1 MTRKTIAFKVLG
13 AGPELESWIE
23 SCEAPFA
30 PQAEREPATA
40 AVTAGRPVSMD
51 GDPPTQRTQLPA
63 LSSPSRM
70 APTAASNTLS
80 LYGMQEL
87 SREWFGIVN
96 DRAQQNLAQL
106 SSALNCRTPA
116 DLLCAQSTFLCSSL
130 EHVLEDSARLAQLAA
145 QVALNAAHAV
155 RAHRNGY
162 F

>member
-51 GDPPTQRTQLPA
+51 GDPPTQRSQLPA

-70 APTAASNTLS
+70 APTEARQHPLFVWHAGALTRV
-80 LYGMQEL
+80 G
-87 SREWFGIVN
+87 W
-96 DRAQQNLAQL
+96 DR
-106 SSALNCRTPA
+106 
-116 DLLCAQSTFLCSSL
+116 
-130 EHVLEDSARLAQLAA
+130 
-145 QVALNAAHAV
+145 
-155 RAHRNGY
+155 
-162 F
+162 